1 MDRQVDRHIHRK
13 PLVGP
18 DAHLAAAFLDHPVA
32 QPVDQPEALGNRDEH
47 VGPHHAA
54 RGVLPAQQRLHAL
67 QPSQPGID
75 LGLIVQLQLA
85 PLQRVAQVLLQAQLI
100 LQPLVHPRLEKRI
113 GIAAGPLGGVHGRIG
128 VLHQLQA
135 VAMLRVQRHPH
146 RTGKRHLVALNLQR
160 LRQHLDHPVGQAGAI
175 GHIRNILGQQHELVA
190 ANAGHRVAVPRGR
203 AQPAGGFL
211 QHLVTHRVAQHV
223 VDRLEAVQVHEQHS
237 HLARLAPCAAVVV
250 TVVTLH
256 RMQQPILEEHPIGQ
270 PGQRIDEGA
279 PAQFLIGRF
288 QLQVGL
294 RERLSPPPEKEQQRH
309 MGSKNDEQHQSRHH
323 AGKMEIR
330 QEFQD
335 GAHPERGC
343 LCGGAMPAPP
353 HGSART

>member
-1 MDRQVDRHIHRK
+1 M
-13 PLVGP
+13 PS
-18 DAHLAAAFLDHPVA
+18 
-32 QPVDQPEALGNRDEH
+32 
-47 VGPHHAA
+47 
-54 RGVLPAQQRLHAL
+54 QQRLHAL
-67 QPSQPGID
+67 QPSQSGID

-85 PLQRVAQVLLQAQLI
+85 TLQRMTQVMLQAQLL

-113 GIAAGPLGGVHGRIG
+113 GIATGPLGGVHRRIG
-128 VLHQLQA
+128 VLHQLHA

-146 RTGKRHLVALNLQR
+146 RTGERHLVALNFQR

-203 AQPAGGFL
+203 AQPAGSFL

-223 VDRLEAVQVHEQHS
+223 VDRLEAVQVHEQHGQ
-237 HLARLAPCAAVVV
+237 LARLAPRAAVVV
-250 TVVTLH
+250 TVVALH
-256 RMQQPILEEHPIGQ
+256 RVQQPILEEHAIGQ

-309 MGSKNDEQHQSRHH
+309 MRDEDDDQHRSHHH

-343 LCGGAMPAPP
+343 RCGGAMPAPHTDRP
-353 HGSART
+353 EHKGIIPSPTQPSAYRHPMPTGGTSALTTTRADRPSNPTTKG